1 MRFSPK
7 TLPALALFALA
18 PGLLSGITPTPHPQE
33 AAEGQSLFQAQCAA
47 CHSVGSN
54 RVIGP
59 GLQGIADRR
68 NREWLVAFI
77 TQPDRMVA
85 DGDSIAVSLFEE
97 YQIPMPNLGLSR
109 GQAESII
116 DYLAEARDV
125 TAEPSQPAATFPAG
139 EAVVGGELFTGVRSL
154 ENGGAACISCHN
166 VAGLGSLGGGTLAKD
181 LTPAATT
188 YGSGL
193 AALLQTPPFPSMQAV
208 YAPHPLTA
216 GEIAN
221 ITAFLASVEESGTP
235 ASTRF
240 RFLAAGFG
248 GMILLAGLAGLMW
261 KGRLRGVR
269 KPLIGEGR

>member
-1 MRFSPK
+1 MRFSPRI
-7 TLPALALFALA
+7 LPALALFALS
-18 PGLLSGITPTPHPQE
+18 PGLLFGITPTPHPQQ

-68 NREWLVAFI
+68 DREWLVAFI

-97 YQIPMPNLGLSR
+97 YRIPMPNLGLSSA
-109 GQAESII
+109 QAESII
-116 DYLAEARDV
+116 DYLVEARDV
-125 TAEPSQPAATFPAG
+125 TAEASQPAATLPAG
-139 EAVVGGELFTGVRSL
+139 EAEVGGELFTGVRSL

-193 AALLQTPPFPSMQAV
+193 AAMLQTPPFPAMQAI
-208 YAPHPLTA
+208 YSPHPLTTS
-216 GEIAN
+216 EVAN
-221 ITAFLASVEESGTP
+221 LTAFLASVDESRTTGGAGLP
-235 ASTRF
+235 
-240 RFLAAGFG
+240 FLVAGLG
-248 GMILLAGLAGLMW
+248 GMILLAGLAAMMW
-261 KGRLRGVR
+261 RGRLRGVR
-269 KPLIGEGR
+269 KPLIGER